1 MIDET
6 PLSVLPL
13 PEGFYFEIVPAPKHS
28 IWKTLVQVR
37 KQGFPFS
44 HIVASAGYNDPKDA
58 ELERNWLSSEVW
70 AWYDREENR

>member
-37 KQGFPFS
+37 KRGFPFS